1 MVNDKLNTR
10 RAFFAAAAAGASAL
24 KASAKEKAI
33 KPGITAKSA
42 SRTVGANDRIRVGM
56 IGVGIMG
63 TGHLRDFAK
72 QQEADKDIE
81 IVAISD
87 VYKRHRER
95 AMAISK
101 LGEKDVVID
110 YREVLQ
116 RPDVDCVLIATPD
129 HWHAQM
135 AIDAFAAGKDIYLQK
150 PITLTVDE
158 SAQVI
163 AAAAKYNRVLQ
174 VGSQFL
180 SDLRWHKVRE
190 LIGEGAIGDVLW
202 GQTTYSRNSTTGEWN
217 YYVDE
222 EATPETID
230 WTRWLGTAKKRPFS
244 AERFFRWRKYWE
256 YSNGIASDLYYHRV
270 GPMLFSMGAQYPTR
284 VSGAGGIYV
293 QKDRDVPDTL
303 GMLVEFPNFM
313 IVVAG
318 SMANGAANRLLPEVI
333 YGHKGTILVES
344 TKVTVT
350 PEVMIAR
357 AENKPS
363 EARSFDF
370 PNAMRN
376 MNRLHT
382 DNFFSCMRTRK
393 TPNLGPELAHQ
404 IMTSVMMGCESWRSG
419 EMKLYDPSTRQ
430 RTKKAEVRKGYEGD
444 GKNHPGG
451 QRKQEAV

>member
-1 MVNDKLNTR
+1 MADQSNSR
-10 RAFFAAAAAGASAL
+10 RAFLAAASMAAGAAT
-24 KASAKEKAI
+24 AAAKEKAI
-33 KPGITAKSA
+33 KPSVPAKS
-42 SRTVGANDRIRVGM
+42 STRVLGANDRIRVGM

-63 TGHLRDFAK
+63 TGHLRDFAQ
-72 QQEADKDIE
+72 QQEKDKDIE
-81 IVAISD
+81 VGAISD

-95 AMAISK
+95 AKAISK
-101 LGEKDVVID
+101 LEDKDIVVD
-110 YREVLQ
+110 YHDVLN
-116 RPDVDCVLIATPD
+116 RRDIDCVLIATPD

-135 AIDAFAAGKDIYLQK
+135 AIDAFAAGKDVYLQK

-163 AAAAKYNRVLQ
+163 AAAARYSRVLQ

-180 SDLRWHKVRE
+180 SDMRWHKVKE
-190 LIGEGAIGDVLW
+190 LIGEGAIGQVLW
-202 GQTTYSRNSTTGEWN
+202 GQTTYSRNSTAGEWN

-222 EATPETID
+222 EASAETID
-230 WTRWLGTAKKRPFS
+230 WAKWLGPAKKRPFS

-270 GPMLFSMGAQYPTR
+270 GPMLFAIGATYPTR

-303 GMLVEFPNFM
+303 AMLVEYPNFM

-318 SMANGAANRLLPEVI
+318 SMANQAPNRLLPETI
-333 YGHKGTILVES
+333 YGHEGTILVEQ

-350 PEVMIAR
+350 PEVMVAR
-357 AENKPS
+357 ALKKPT

-370 PNAMRN
+370 PNAIRN
-376 MNRLHT
+376 MQRLHS
-382 DNFFSCMRTRK
+382 DNFFSCMRTRQ

-419 EMKLYDPSTRQ
+419 EMKLFDGQARK
-430 RTKKAEVRKGYEGD
+430 RTKKAAARPAFEGD
-444 GKNHPGG
+444 GKNYPGG
-451 QRKQEAV
+451 PRKQAAV